1 MREELAHPDTGIAS
15 EALVTVT
22 AACIESASMPAPEE
36 LIRQVPLF
44 SELNKSEMQGL
55 ASSMKERQFDE
66 GDTVAAEGS
75 TGVGFFIIDEGE
87 ATVSV
92 HGEEVRTL
100 KHGDYFGEVALI
112 DDGARTA
119 TVTAKTPLKCY
130 GITSWEFRPLVEDN
144 AKLAWTMLQT
154 IAKRLRDAEKRSTEP
169 AA

>member
-1 MREELAHPDTGIAS
+1 
-15 EALVTVT
+15 
-22 AACIESASMPAPEE
+22 MPAPVE
-36 LIRQVPLF
+36 LINQVPLF
-44 SELNKSEMQGL
+44 NDLNKSELTGL

-66 GDTVAAEGS
+66 GSTVASEGQS
-75 TGVGFFIIDEGE
+75 GIGFFIIDEGE
-87 ATVSV
+87 ATVTV
-92 HGEEVRTL
+92 QGREVRTL

-119 TVTAKTPLKCY
+119 TITAKTPLKCY

-154 IAKRLRDAEKRSTEP
+154 VAKRLRDAENRAAEP

>member
-1 MREELAHPDTGIAS
+1 
-15 EALVTVT
+15 
-22 AACIESASMPAPEE
+22 MPAPEE

-44 SELNKSEMQGL
+44 SDLNKSEMQGL

-87 ATVSV
+87 ASVSV

-130 GITSWEFRPLVEDN
+130 GITSWEFRPLVERNGAIAWKLLN
-144 AKLAWTMLQT
+144 AL
-154 IAKRLRDAEKRSTEP
+154 AKRLRATNPS
-169 AA
+169 

>member
-1 MREELAHPDTGIAS
+1 
-15 EALVTVT
+15 
-22 AACIESASMPAPEE
+22 MPAPEE

-44 SELNKSEMQGL
+44 ANLNKSEMQGL
-55 ASSMKERQFDE
+55 SSSMKERQFDE
-66 GDTVAAEGS
+66 GDTIAAEGA

-92 HGEEVRTL
+92 RGNEVRTL

-119 TVTAKTPLKCY
+119 TITAKTPLKCY

-144 AKLAWTMLQT
+144 AQLAWTMLQT
-154 IAKRLRDAEKRSTEP
+154 IARRLRDAEQRSSEP